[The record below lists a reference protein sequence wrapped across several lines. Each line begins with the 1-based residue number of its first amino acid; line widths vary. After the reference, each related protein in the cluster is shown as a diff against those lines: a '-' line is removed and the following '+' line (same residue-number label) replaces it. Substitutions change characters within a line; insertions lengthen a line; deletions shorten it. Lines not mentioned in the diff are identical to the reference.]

1 MIMEGYWGGGGKG
14 FFFSFDK
21 SRNHVINVFESV
33 NGFLPSLVRVVFL
46 ITSTLVVV
54 METVGV
60 VVGASVVLTTSA
72 VLSFANVALVTIS
85 FKCEDSC
92 FLAPG
97 IFSRFSSEMALSACA
112 FIKAGWFE
120 SCNQSKI
127 HLKKKFR

>member
-1 MIMEGYWGGGGKG
+1 MGGGGKG

-21 SRNHVINVFESV
+21 SRNHVINVFENV
-33 NGFLPSLVRVVFL
+33 NDFLPSLVRVVFL

-60 VVGASVVLTTSA
+60 VVGA